1 MHWSLTKYGNYFTTS
16 FCATGHL
23 LTQKQVA
30 RMTTEYLVLDKKQFY
45 FSLLWQRNIFCCIPF
60 FSFYLFFFVLCQLID
75 AKLELYIFKYAL
87 QAFDYTN
94 SGKNEIFFQKKICQ
108 QQSVTKKPNN
118 KWLEKVALKNGLKA
132 KVKRRPTL
140 NSVVT

>member
-1 MHWSLTKYGNYFTTS
+1 
-16 FCATGHL
+16 
-23 LTQKQVA
+23 
-30 RMTTEYLVLDKKQFY
+30 
-45 FSLLWQRNIFCCIPF
+45 
-60 FSFYLFFFVLCQLID
+60 LID